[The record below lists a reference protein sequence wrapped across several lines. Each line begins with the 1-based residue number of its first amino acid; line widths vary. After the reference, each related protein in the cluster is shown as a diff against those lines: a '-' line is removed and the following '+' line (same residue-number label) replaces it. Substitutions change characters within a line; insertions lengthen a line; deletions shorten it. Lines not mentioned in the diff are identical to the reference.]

1 VPALL
6 ARLIWTINQGNHTGL
21 PLQFCLI
28 WTINQGNHMGL
39 PLQLTNQTNQPTNPM
54 TPDIQARLRFI
65 QAAERLKTVL
75 RSGHTS
81 TGRPESTAEHSW
93 RLSLLALT
101 FQDLLQPLNIE
112 RVLNLCLIHDLGEA
126 ISGDVPAIQQ
136 TTTTPKAAQERQDFI
151 QLCAPLPPALQAEF
165 LALWDE
171 YEAAQTREA
180 RIVKALDKIET
191 IIQHNQGANPPDF
204 DYGFNLDYGRHY
216 ADIHPVIA
224 NLRQLVDSDTAR
236 HAEQQEQ
243 VNQLFITANLLGDL
257 DLPPL
262 TPAEVEE
269 EIAAVRHT
277 NLTQK

>member
-21 PLQFCLI
+21 PL
-28 WTINQGNHMGL
+28 
-39 PLQLTNQTNQPTNPM
+39 PLTSKQTNQQPNPM
-54 TPDIQARLRFI
+54 TPDIQARLQFI

-112 RVLNLCLIHDLGEA
+112 RVLKLCLIHDLGEA
-126 ISGDVPAIQQ
+126 ISGDISAIQQ
-136 TTTTPKAAQERQDFI
+136 TTATPKAAQERQDFI
-151 QLCAPLPPALQAEF
+151 QLCTPLPPALQAEF

-180 RIVKALDKIET
+180 RMVKALDKIET

-262 TPAEVEE
+262 TTAEVEE
-269 EIAAVRHT
+269 EIAAVRHA